1 MNVYSASIV
10 YYHWRRRRLLGD
22 ALRILVVDNR
32 GLLHRLWHRPGA
44 ALGRLGAWHA
54 VSVADESKVS
64 T

>member
-10 YYHWRRRRLLGD
+10 YYHWRRRRRLGD
-22 ALRILVVDNR
+22 ALRMRVVDTR
-32 GLLHRLWHRPGA
+32 SLLHRMWHRPGA